1 MSELVILAENA
12 ALVVLVVALIP
23 ATFRIWRG
31 PSALERVQALD
42 LTTNILVG
50 VIVVLGLVLDS
61 PLIIDV
67 GIGLAAFSF
76 VGTLAI
82 TRFIS
87 EGRFF

>member
-1 MSELVILAENA
+1 MTSLVMIAENI
-12 ALVVLVVALIP
+12 ALVVLVLAMVP

-50 VIVVLGLVLDS
+50 VIIVLGLVLDS

-67 GIGLAAFSF
+67 GIALAAFSF

-82 TRFIS
+82 TRFIA

>member
-1 MSELVILAENA
+1 MSDFVTLAENA
-12 ALVVLVVALIP
+12 VLVALVLAMVP
-23 ATFRIWRG
+23 ATYRIWRG

-50 VIVVLGLVLDS
+50 VIIVLGLVLDS
-61 PLIIDV
+61 ALIIDV